1 MSFSHD
7 CFASVMLGVLLG
19 NLIVYDFEKCVA
31 CVQEKERMSEEELL
45 SRMERTVVSGWSGS
59 GNQRCPLAALPLHV
73 GERVSVQ
80 FYTSGP
86 TLFVHLAHRDGSLY
100 PGTLD
105 YSRPR
110 LLWLIYPTVRII

>member
-1 MSFSHD
+1 
-7 CFASVMLGVLLG
+7 
-19 NLIVYDFEKCVA
+19 
-31 CVQEKERMSEEELL
+31 
-45 SRMERTVVSGWSGS
+45 MERDVVSGWSGS